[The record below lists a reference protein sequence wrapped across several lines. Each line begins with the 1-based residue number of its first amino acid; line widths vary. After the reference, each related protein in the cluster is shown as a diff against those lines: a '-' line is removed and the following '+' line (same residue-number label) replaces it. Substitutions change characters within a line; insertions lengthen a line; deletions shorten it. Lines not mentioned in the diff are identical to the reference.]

1 MAEQVAVLER
11 ELLAQRERYNTLF
24 ALARRMRPRLDGER
38 FLENLRSLVG
48 PIVGAVDEEQGARL
62 VEPLYD
68 LCLELSG
75 SELFL
80 RSPAVRQVWAELLP
94 GAASRLL
101 AGEAPKLVAS
111 LTNAAYNVET
121 EGADWKSWLEQMTRL
136 ESRCDSPR
144 QWLELGQVAAWT
156 SGLAHYR
163 ESALKIA
170 SNLPASLLQSLV
182 PDWEAVQDDPW
193 ATRRKD
199 SATPFVVHKVGGFSG
214 FGGTFRRP
222 PWVAHAGHGHFVVED
237 GEQEWLLCCDGFG
250 ATLKGGA
257 DPEIEAPERTDIQV
271 EDNGTVV
278 WAGKKT
284 VFPELETVR
293 SFAASEQVLA
303 VTCDLSH
310 HVFLLLGPAR

>member
-48 PIVGAVDEEQGARL
+48 PIVEEQGARL

-170 SNLPASLLQSLV
+170 SNPLCGPQSWRVQWLWGDLSAAALGGPRGPRALRCGGRGARVVALL
-182 PDWEAVQDDPW
+182 
-193 ATRRKD
+193 RRVR
-199 SATPFVVHKVGGFSG
+199 SHSQGR
-214 FGGTFRRP
+214 RRP
-222 PWVAHAGHGHFVVED
+222 RD
-237 GEQEWLLCCDGFG
+237 
-250 ATLKGGA
+250 
-257 DPEIEAPERTDIQV
+257 
-271 EDNGTVV
+271 
-278 WAGKKT
+278 
-284 VFPELETVR
+284 
-293 SFAASEQVLA
+293 
-303 VTCDLSH
+303 
-310 HVFLLLGPAR
+310 